1 MPQTREK
8 RKARRIQ
15 PFVAPCRVVHRRR
28 RVSGHLIDLSP
39 RGARV
44 ASEEA
49 LPKAGSKVVVEARL
63 GSVATY
69 TLLPGEVKWVR
80 AAKRPLKGEICG
92 VTFKGL
98 SGPQQLALEF
108 VLYDFRRRAAQLS

>member
-1 MPQTREK
+1 
-8 RKARRIQ
+8 
-15 PFVAPCRVVHRRR
+15 
-28 RVSGHLIDLSP
+28 VSGHLIDLSP